1 MSDVRHITVK
11 TVEDFC
17 IATLLDNRI
26 VDDMNIYEL
35 GQELFALVEQSG
47 YKKIVLNF
55 TNVGFLSSAAL
66 GKLIMLYKKVAVR
79 NGSLKLCC
87 ISPPLINEE
96 NVLSS
101 FANLTLKPGLTGARF
116 CFTNR
121 IHAKNF

>member
-1 MSDVRHITVK
+1 MSDLRHIIIK
-11 TVEDFC
+11 NIEDC
-17 IATLLDNRI
+17 CVATLLDNRI

-87 ISPPLINEE
+87 IAPDIREL
-96 NVLSS
+96 
-101 FANLTLKPGLTGARF
+101 FTMMNLDRI
-116 CFTNR
+116 FT
-121 IHAKNF
+121 ICGTEGEAIA

>member
-1 MSDVRHITVK
+1 MSDLRHITVK
-11 TVEDFC
+11 NVEDCC

-55 TNVGFLSSAAL
+55 SSVGFLSSAAL

-87 ISPPLINEE
+87 IAPDIREL
-96 NVLSS
+96 
-101 FANLTLKPGLTGARF
+101 FTMMNLDRI
-116 CFTNR
+116 FT
-121 IHAKNF
+121 ICATEGEAIA

>member
-1 MSDVRHITVK
+1 MSDLRHITVK
-11 TVEDFC
+11 NVEDCC

-79 NGSLKLCC
+79 DGSLKLCC
-87 ISPPLINEE
+87 IAPDIREL
-96 NVLSS
+96 
-101 FANLTLKPGLTGARF
+101 FTMMNLDRI
-116 CFTNR
+116 FT
-121 IHAKNF
+121 ICGTEGEAIA

>member
-79 NGSLKLCC
+79 DGSLKLCC
-87 ISPPLINEE
+87 IAPDIREL
-96 NVLSS
+96 
-101 FANLTLKPGLTGARF
+101 FTMMNLDRI
-116 CFTNR
+116 FT
-121 IHAKNF
+121 ICGTEGEAIA

>member
-1 MSDVRHITVK
+1 MSDLRHITVK
-11 TVEDFC
+11 NVEDCC

-55 TNVGFLSSAAL
+55 ANVGFLSSAAL

-87 ISPPLINEE
+87 IAPDIREL
-96 NVLSS
+96 
-101 FANLTLKPGLTGARF
+101 FTMMNLDRI
-116 CFTNR
+116 FT
-121 IHAKNF
+121 IYGTEGEAIA